1 MLEFRFLETVTT
13 TGSSEDLIKEYID
26 VMSQAVAQGKSY
38 PLLDHLTGDLIRA
51 AIAEGKLEVPDVAV
65 KRERDVGLMSDLF
78 GRLPL
83 FDQASVQE
91 VLDIRRGL
99 ERPLVRFRSAVSTY
113 SDTISSA
120 QWDSA
125 FPIEAEKVFLTE
137 VQPAVLD
144 IEDAIKT
151 NRYLFEL
158 VSRYASKPEA
168 FTIPVLAL
176 FMAQYASFPEIVSL
190 AMGAT
195 AVMAQAADVFRE
207 WKEKQREIEK
217 NQLFFYYKAERL
229 LRV

>member
-38 PLLDHLTGDLIRA
+38 PLLDDLTGNLIRA

-65 KRERDVGLMSDLF
+65 KRGRNVGLMSDLF

-158 VSRYASKPEA
+158 VVAGMPANLRHSLFLFLRSSWLNTPHSR
-168 FTIPVLAL
+168 
-176 FMAQYASFPEIVSL
+176 
-190 AMGAT
+190 
-195 AVMAQAADVFRE
+195 
-207 WKEKQREIEK
+207 
-217 NQLFFYYKAERL
+217 RL
-229 LRV
+229 YR